1 MSTLSVTLPE
11 SILNRVESLA
21 REDGVSVDAFVASVL
36 SQRVAVVEADS
47 YVGRRA
53 ARGSAGQLRE
63 LLAKAPDVEPE
74 ACDRIDAED

>member
-1 MSTLSVTLPE
+1 MSTLSGTLPE

-21 REDGVSVDAFVASVL
+21 REDGVSVDAFVASVF
-36 SQRVAVVEADS
+36 SQRVAVAEADS

-74 ACDRIDAED
+74 ACDRIGAEN